1 MRMLCAGSPA
11 IAFWPVPFSKQAGD
25 FIGQVDPQLA
35 GSLIE
40 GGFYRHQER
49 FNLQA
54 WCLRGAS
61 EPTQSASRLTA
72 PLIAL
77 IKNIWGA
84 LSSIHFILQRYVYFY
99 FYCWYHFHFL

>member
-1 MRMLCAGSPA
+1 M
-11 IAFWPVPFSKQAGD
+11 QAGE
-25 FIGQVDPQLA
+25 FIGLVDPQLA

-72 PLIAL
+72 PFLSL

-84 LSSIHFILQRYVYFY
+84 LSTAQFILQG
-99 FYCWYHFHFL
+99 